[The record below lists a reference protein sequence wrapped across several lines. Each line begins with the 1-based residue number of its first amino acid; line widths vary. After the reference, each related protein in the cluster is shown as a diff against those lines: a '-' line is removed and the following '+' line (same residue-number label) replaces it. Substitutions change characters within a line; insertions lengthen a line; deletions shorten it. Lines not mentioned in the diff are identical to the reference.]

1 MAAHRKPRT
10 RILASSGTAGR
21 RTAVGMTAALASV
34 TLLSQNAG
42 ADDKPSLSEVQKQ
55 VDELYH
61 QAGVATQKYNQAKE
75 RTSTQRT
82 TVNKQLDEVAE
93 RTQKLN
99 DARRTLGSYA
109 AAQYR
114 NGGIGPEATLML
126 ADDPQ
131 SYFEQNHLMDRLTGR
146 QQEAVKDFRSQQ
158 TAANKKRAEAT
169 KSLETL
175 TKSQE
180 ELRTSKATVQ
190 SKLSEARK
198 LLSKLTAEEKARLAA
213 IERAKEAEAK
223 RKAEEAARKAEAERQ
238 AELERQKREEAQQEE
253 DAGSDSGSGSGDS
266 GSDSGSSTSQYD
278 KVLAFAKAQ
287 LGEPYVWGATG
298 PNSWDCSGFTQGAY
312 KAAGISLPRTTYD
325 QVNMGTKITNKSDL
339 KPGDMVFFYEDVT
352 HVGIYVGNGQ
362 MIHAPKPGAN
372 VRYESV
378 DYMPFHSGARVL

>member
-10 RILASSGTAGR
+10 RILASTNTSGR
-21 RTAVGMTAALASV
+21 RTAVGMTTAALASV
-34 TLLSQNAG
+34 SLLSQNAV
-42 ADDKPSLSEVQKQ
+42 ADDKPSLTEVKKQ

-61 QAGVATQKYNQAKE
+61 QAGTATQKYNAAKE
-75 RTSTQRT
+75 RTASQRT
-82 TVNKQLDEVAE
+82 TVNDQLDEVAE

-99 DARRTLGSYA
+99 DARRTLGTYA

-114 NGGIGPEATLML
+114 NGGVGPEATLML

-146 QQEAVKDFRSQQ
+146 QQQAVKDFRTQQ

-169 KSLETL
+169 KSLATL

-180 ELRTSKATVQ
+180 QLRTSKATVQ

-213 IERAKEAEAK
+213 IERKKEAEAK
-223 RKAEEAARKAEAERQ
+223 RKAEEAARKAEEARKAEAAR
-238 AELERQKREEAQQEE
+238 KKKEEEQQQ
-253 DAGSDSGSGSGDS
+253 DSGSSGGGSDSGSGSS
-266 GSDSGSSTSQYD
+266 GATGYD
-278 KVLAFAKAQ
+278 KMMAFAKAQ

-298 PNSWDCSGFTQGAY
+298 PDSWDCSGLTLQAY

-325 QVNMGTKITNKSDL
+325 QVNSGTKITNKADL
-339 KPGDMVFFYEDVT
+339 KPGDMVFFYDDVS

-362 MIHAPKPGAN
+362 MLHAPKPGAN